1 MKDEQGGPG
10 LVAKIAIGLGLVALP
25 ALLIAPLWISAT
37 TDREPIWQLA
47 MQLALFMVGGS
58 LAVVVV
64 LLLRDRAA
72 ARGETLR
79 MNRWVALGLVAAL
92 AAATLA
98 WRAGWP

>member
-10 LVAKIAIGLGLVALP
+10 LVAKFAIGLGLAALP
-25 ALLIAPLWISAT
+25 ALLVAPMVISAT

-58 LAVVVV
+58 LALVVM

-72 ARGETLR
+72 ARGESFR
-79 MNRWVALGLVAAL
+79 MNRWVALGLLAAL
-92 AAATLA
+92 AAAALA
-98 WRAGWP
+98 WRGGWP